1 MTRSTSF
8 RLLAVLLV
16 LLCASADVWAQ
27 SRTFDL
33 KNFDRL
39 DLGHAFQIDVR
50 QGSTFKITAQGEQKD
65 LDDLEANVSG
75 NTLKIRFREARKWNN
90 RQERVR
96 IAITMPTLRGLNL
109 SGATQS
115 TVEGFN
121 NLNEVDLDISGASSS
136 RIALTAKK
144 VNLDVSGASSVTLT
158 GKANQME
165 GDISGATSFRASEFE
180 VGNARIEVSGASTA
194 KLFVTNGLVADA
206 SGASSVRYR
215 GKASV
220 QANTSGASSVRS
232 E

>member
-1 MTRSTSF
+1 MNRTTSF
-8 RLLAVLLV
+8 RVLPLLAVLLLATLGV
-16 LLCASADVWAQ
+16 RAQ

-39 DLGHAFQIDVR
+39 DLGHAFQIEVR
-50 QGSTFKITAQGEQKD
+50 QGSTFKVTAEGEQKD
-65 LDDLEANVSG
+65 LDDLDASVSG
-75 NTLKIRFREARKWNN
+75 RTLKIRFKDSGKWQNRRERT
-90 RQERVR
+90 R

-121 NLNEVDLDISGASSS
+121 NLDEVDLDISGASSS

-144 VNLDVSGASSVTLT
+144 VNVDVSGASSVTLT

-180 VGNARIEVSGASTA
+180 VNNARVDVSGASTA
-194 KLFVTNGLVADA
+194 KLFVTNGLVAEA

>member
-1 MTRSTSF
+1 MKLNRYF
-8 RLLAVLLV
+8 RTLPLLV
-16 LLCASADVWAQ
+16 ALTLVTLGAFAQ
-27 SRTFDL
+27 SRSFDL

-50 QGSTFKITAQGEQKD
+50 QGSNFKVTAEGEQKD
-65 LDDLEANVSG
+65 LDDLEANVSS
-75 NTLKIRFREARKWNN
+75 NTLKIRFKESKKWNN

-96 IAITMPTLRGLNL
+96 IAITMPTLRGLDL
-109 SGATQS
+109 SGATQT

-121 NLNEVDLDISGASSS
+121 NLNEVDLDISGAS
-136 RIALTAKK
+136 RVNLALTAKK
-144 VNLDVSGASSVTLT
+144 INLDVSGASNVTMT
-158 GKANQME
+158 GKASQME
-165 GDISGATSFRASEFE
+165 GDISGATSFKASDFE
-180 VGNARIEVSGASTA
+180 VANVRLEVSGASSA
-194 KLFVTNGLVADA
+194 RLHVTNGLVADA